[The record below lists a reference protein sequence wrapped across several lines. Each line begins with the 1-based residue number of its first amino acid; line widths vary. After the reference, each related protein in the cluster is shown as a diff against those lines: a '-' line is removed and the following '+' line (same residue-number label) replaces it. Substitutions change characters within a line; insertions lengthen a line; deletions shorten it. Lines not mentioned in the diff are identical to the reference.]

1 MGMRRYRLHRVR
13 QGPRE
18 ITKTKG
24 KSARLS
30 VAGEFSSCSSVLQ
43 DVTTYIGLIACV
55 DHMEG
60 TVGQV
65 KASKAACSLRESQN
79 TIKWVTLTRPRYRTS
94 PSTPNE
100 STHSDSCSA
109 QHGSSLINAHGCMV
123 RIYARAWCHMGLQ
136 TANRHDV
143 TNFYTSSSLKL
154 RVIAWSQSNELLYC
168 RLRKV
173 PDMLGQ
179 H

>member
-1 MGMRRYRLHRVR
+1 MRRYRLHRVR

-30 VAGEFSSCSSVLQ
+30 VAGEFSSCSSVY
-43 DVTTYIGLIACV
+43 VTTYIGLIACV

-79 TIKWVTLTRPRYRTS
+79 TIK
-94 PSTPNE
+94 
-100 STHSDSCSA
+100 
-109 QHGSSLINAHGCMV
+109 
-123 RIYARAWCHMGLQ
+123 
-136 TANRHDV
+136 
-143 TNFYTSSSLKL
+143 
-154 RVIAWSQSNELLYC
+154 
-168 RLRKV
+168 
-173 PDMLGQ
+173 
-179 H
+179 